1 MTSARV
7 LVTGAS
13 GFVGRHLVPYL
24 AKRGFEVF
32 AAARE
37 PKEIQA
43 GPGVIPVELPD
54 LSVGTVDWSGLV
66 EGCDFAIHLAGI
78 AHADEDIPEAHY
90 QAVNCDALGSLA
102 SAARKAGV
110 NRIVYV
116 SSVRAQSGP
125 VAEGILSE
133 ANQPKPTDAYG
144 RAKLAGE
151 SALREALAGAETDW
165 VTLRPVLVYG
175 PGVKGNMA
183 RLSKLAHIPLPLP
196 LKALRGHRSILS
208 VENLASA
215 ILHCL
220 SANDARHQ
228 ILLVADEAPLQVAD
242 IVAGMRQGLGRKPGL
257 FGLPSAPL
265 SSVAR
270 LAGKADAWA
279 RLDGDLVVSTE
290 AIRATGWRPVI
301 ASREA
306 LAQMMQPDD
315 N

>member
-24 AKRGFEVF
+24 ARCGFEVR

-37 PKEIQA
+37 PKELPA
-43 GPGVIPVELPD
+43 GPGIVAVELPD
-54 LSVGTVDWSGLV
+54 LSVGSVDWSGLV

-78 AHADEDIPEAHY
+78 AHADKDIPEASY
-90 QAVNCDALGSLA
+90 QAVNCDAVASLA
-102 SAARKAGV
+102 SSARSAGV
-110 NRIVYV
+110 KRIVHV

-133 ANQPKPTDAYG
+133 EDPPKPTDAYG

-151 SALREALAGAETDW
+151 SALRDALAGCETDW

-175 PGVKGNMA
+175 RGVKGNMA
-183 RLSKLAHIPLPLP
+183 RLSKLARMHIPLP

-220 SANDARHQ
+220 SANDARHKV
-228 ILLVADEAPLQVAD
+228 LLVADEAPLQVAD
-242 IVAGMRQGLGRKPGL
+242 IVAGMRLGLGRQPGL
-257 FGLPSAPL
+257 FGLPITPLASA
-265 SSVAR
+265 AK

-279 RLDGDLVVSTE
+279 RLDGDLVVSIE
-290 AIRATGWRPVI
+290 ALRATGWRPAI

-306 LAQMMQPDD
+306 LAEMIQRDD
-315 N
+315 S